1 MNQIPSNYDYSAN
14 PYPVASPVD
23 NKTQKEESGNDEK
36 KKSTMAK
43 IGSGIVN
50 TYGMVSVYVLICFL
64 IDRELQEMY

>member
-1 MNQIPSNYDYSAN
+1 MNQIPSNYEYSAN

-23 NKTQKEESGNDEK
+23 NETQKEESGNVEK

-50 TYGMVSVYVLICFL
+50 GYGIVSV
-64 IDRELQEMY
+64 